1 MPPERAQIY
10 CIELVTRDMD
20 PVEIIE
26 KYYDPESKA
35 YRLLVHHS
43 QMVTEKALEVASKVK
58 YLSPDPKFI
67 EEAAMLHDI
76 GISLTNE
83 PKIGCYGEKPY
94 ICHGYLGRDILERE
108 GLPQHALVCERHIGV
123 GISLRDIEERNLP
136 LPKRDM
142 VPVSI
147 EEQIICFAD
156 NFFSKNSDYLLKAKP
171 IEKVREYISRI
182 GEDKLK
188 RFDEWVKLFG

>member
-1 MPPERAQIY
+1 
-10 CIELVTRDMD
+10 MD
-20 PVEIIE
+20 PAGIFV
-26 KYYDPESKA
+26 KYYTPGSKA
-35 YRLLVHHS
+35 YYLLVTHS
-43 QMVTEKALEVASKVK
+43 KMVTEKALRIAEKVQH
-58 YLSPDPKFI
+58 LNPDLKFI

-156 NFFSKNSDYLLKAKP
+156 KFFSKNSDYLLKAKP
-171 IEKVREYISRI
+171 IEKIREYISRI
-182 GEDKLK
+182 GEDKIK
-188 RFDEWVKLFG
+188 RFDDWVKLFG

>member
-1 MPPERAQIY
+1 MPLERAQIY

-20 PVEIIE
+20 PVRIFK
-26 KYYDPESKA
+26 KYYTPESKA
-35 YRLLVHHS
+35 YYLLVTHS
-43 QMVTEKALEVASKVK
+43 KMVTEKALRIAKRVQH
-58 YLSPDPKFI
+58 LNPGLKFI

-76 GISLTNE
+76 GIFLTNE
-83 PKIGCYGEKPY
+83 PKLGCYGERPY
-94 ICHGYLGRDILERE
+94 ICHGYLGREIIERE

-147 EEQIICFAD
+147 EEEIICFAD
-156 NFFSKNSDYLLKAKP
+156 KFFSKNSDHLLKAKP
-171 IEKVREYISRI
+171 IEKIREYISRF